1 MSTLLSFWIVVTF
14 IKLLKLWMGKLYIDD
29 TFLFSVFLKMQQVGG
44 QDHTDQRPHWRYK
57 ASCWEGGH
65 YYLWMDG
72 EFTRHLQCAL
82 FRRFHLCKQ
91 SSICHLSVGM
101 NCLKDF
107 FFLWPVKTNKYCM
120 AFEDIKHITIAK
132 LLHLS
137 KQGNS
142 QIKTS
147 FCMTNRLLL
156 EVIQYSCTAVHK
168 QRHHDCR
175 CTVLWPLRKQVQT
188 TDQLRL
194 RYSKGEYK
202 YWSKR
207 NYMSHPINIYSETL
221 NPMKKQYDK
230 NAEFKVQLRLAS
242 SARVQNPECQQQ
254 WCMFGT
260 CLKDGRK
267 LTMTCFE

>member
-1 MSTLLSFWIVVTF
+1 MEDKITLIKGRIED
-14 IKLLKLWMGKLYIDD
+14 IKLPVEKVDIIISEWMVSSHAIYNVLYLDVSIYANKA
-29 TFLFSVFLKMQQVGG
+29 VFVICLLEWIA
-44 QDHTDQRPHWRYK
+44 WR
-57 ASCWEGGH
+57 
-65 YYLWMDG
+65 
-72 EFTRHLQCAL
+72 
-82 FRRFHLCKQ
+82 
-91 SSICHLSVGM
+91 I
-101 NCLKDF
+101 
-107 FFLWPVKTNKYCM
+107 FFLWPVKTSKYCM